1 MKSRRQFLG
10 SLGLGAVTGLAGC
23 LSLDGGSDDSDSG
36 IEAEDLQGWEPDTLP
51 TQTVL
56 PFDLAPELQ
65 ETHQA
70 RANALVESVP
80 TDPSIPNGHI
90 AQQIIT
96 DREHVRTQLETE
108 PDGPPLQALHSR
120 QRTRTS
126 AAELYGAY
134 RAATGNDDGGAVSR
148 RRRESREAWSS
159 VSTAIEYEASTPVE
173 AVLVYAPIE
182 RRLEQARHESEPQE
196 AYPDRPLSNVEQAG
210 NAFEAVETAIA
221 TVESARGI
229 RNQYLETRPNASP
242 QWNRLLRSLRDL
254 EISVSRTQSE
264 RVDLP
269 ENPSMDEFEGIELSG
284 IQRELLHSADREL
297 RYGDDPIRDRR
308 VNGQPATA
316 ILQAGRTLAAIA
328 AYEAVAE
335 GIRDGAIPDAS
346 TETSVKTAAERA
358 VSAIESLLED
368 DHSRLRFAVARP
380 ARSAYESG
388 VRRLDD
394 GYYDVEEIEAQF
406 RYATVSAYAVAEAVP
421 FVVSTLEE

>member
-1 MKSRRQFLG
+1 M
-10 SLGLGAVTGLAGC
+10 
-23 LSLDGGSDDSDSG
+23 
-36 IEAEDLQGWEPDTLP
+36 
-51 TQTVL
+51 L
-56 PFDLAPELQ
+56 PFDLAPDLQ
-65 ETHQA
+65 EAHQT
-70 RANALVESVP
+70 RASALVESVP
-80 TDPSIPNGHI
+80 ADPSIPNGHI
-90 AQQIIT
+90 AQQITT
-96 DREHVRTQLETE
+96 DREHVRSRLETE
-108 PDGPPLQALHSR
+108 PDGRPLETLENR

-269 ENPSMDEFEGIELSG
+269 ENPSMDEFDGIELSD
-284 IQRELLHSADREL
+284 IQRELLHTADREL
-297 RYGDDPIRDRR
+297 RYRGDSIRNRET
-308 VNGQPATA
+308 NGQPAFA
-316 ILQAGRTLAAIA
+316 VLEAGRTLAGIA

-335 GIRDGAIPDAS
+335 GIRDGTIPDAS
-346 TETSVKTAAERA
+346 TETSVKTAAETA
-358 VSAIESLLED
+358 VTAIETLLD
-368 DHSRLRFAVARP
+368 GDYPRLGFAVARP
-380 ARSAYESG
+380 ARIAYESA

-394 GYYDVEEIEAQF
+394 GYYDVEGIEAQF
-406 RYATVSAYAVAEAVP
+406 RFATVSAHAVAEAVP
-421 FVVSTLEE
+421 FVVSALGD